1 MAVERIWLVQQWLR
15 QLQSKAILLIF
26 EKFHRGITMRQ
37 FLSISLITRL
47 ALIGLAGMLISA
59 CSSTMEGM
67 GKDLQTMGNAMGGT
81 QSNNPSQTKGK
92 DVVVTPVK

>member
-1 MAVERIWLVQQWLR
+1 
-15 QLQSKAILLIF
+15 
-26 EKFHRGITMRQ
+26 MRQ
-37 FLSISLITRL
+37 FLSISFITRL
-47 ALIGLAGMLISA
+47 ALIGLAGVLISA